1 MAQSANMNVMRSAV
15 EKAGRAL
22 RRDFGEIE
30 NLQVSKKG
38 PGDFVTNADLRA
50 EKILF
55 EELSEARPGYGFLLE
70 EKGEIEGSD
79 STHRFIIDP
88 LDGTTNFMHGIPHFA
103 ISVALEREGTLVAG
117 VIYNPI
123 TDEIFYGERGQ
134 GAFGPSGRLRVA
146 GRNQLSEAVLACGA
160 PHGRRAGHDEFVA
173 ETETLLPKI
182 AGLRRFGAASLDL
195 AYVAAGRFDAFW
207 ARGLAAWDMAA
218 GIVLVREAGGLVS
231 DLTNRQRMFESGDV
245 IAANEPMHAA
255 LLQNLKK

>member
-1 MAQSANMNVMRSAV
+1 MAQSANLNVMRSAV

-55 EELSEARPGYGFLLE
+55 EELSEARPGYGFLME
-70 EKGEIEGSD
+70 EKGEIGGSD
-79 STHRFIIDP
+79 KTHRFIIDP

-123 TDEIFYGERGQ
+123 TDEIFFGERGQ

-146 GRNQLSEAVLACGA
+146 GRSKLSEAVLACGA
-160 PHGRRAGHDEFVA
+160 PHGERAGRDEFMA
-173 ETETLLPKI
+173 ETEALLPNI

-207 ARGLAAWDMAA
+207 ERGLAPWDMAA

-231 DLTNRQRMFESGDV
+231 DTTNRQKMLESGNIV
-245 IAANEPMHAA
+245 TGNEAMHAA
-255 LLQNLKK
+255 LLQNLQK